1 MNLLLLELEI
11 MELYN
16 RLELG
21 DSQNMKI
28 SLIQVPYH
36 LGQEQVGMGK
46 GPTRFIQAGADR
58 NLLDQGFEVRVEIV
72 KRDTA
77 AEDDMLRQIANI
89 NTNLA
94 KSVKNAIDEGYFPLV
109 LGGNCN
115 NILGILGGITS
126 SKIGIIYFDAHG
138 DYNTPEISIS
148 GFFDGMPL
156 AIATGQC
163 YPDLLTQIGVLPI
176 PESHTM
182 HVGARDLDPK
192 ERELLE
198 NSEVQVVTTDE
209 LKEDTQMRTLHSALT
224 KLHSQVQEVYL
235 HIDIDVI
242 DPQEAP
248 GVNYRTP
255 NGLSLDE
262 MENAIKM
269 IAANFRIKAAA
280 LTAYNPDHEEDEKTL
295 QTGFRLLNVIADAV
309 TSSFTSK

>member
-1 MNLLLLELEI
+1 
-11 MELYN
+11 
-16 RLELG
+16 
-21 DSQNMKI
+21 MKI

-46 GPTRFIQAGADR
+46 GPIRFIQAGADR
-58 NLLDQGFEVRVEIV
+58 NLLDKGFEVKVETI
-72 KRDTA
+72 KRDVPA
-77 AEDDMLRQIANI
+77 KDDMLKKIANI
-89 NTNLA
+89 NANLA
-94 KSVKNAIDEGYFPLV
+94 KSVKNAIDENYFPLV

-115 NILGILGGITS
+115 NILGILGGVAS

-138 DYNTPEISIS
+138 DYNTPKISIS

-163 YPDLLTQIGVLPI
+163 YPDLLTLIGVLPI

-209 LKEDTQMRTLHSALT
+209 LKEDTQMRILHSALT

-262 MENAIKM
+262 MEKATLM
-269 IAANFRIKAAA
+269 IAEKFRIKAAV
-280 LTAYNPDHEEDEKTL
+280 LTAYNPDNEEDDKTL
-295 QTGFRLLNVIADAV
+295 QTGLHLLTTIATAV
-309 TSSFTSK
+309 ANSTKAK

>member
-1 MNLLLLELEI
+1 
-11 MELYN
+11 
-16 RLELG
+16 
-21 DSQNMKI
+21 MKI
-28 SLIQVPYH
+28 HLIQVPYD
-36 LGQEQVGMGK
+36 LGEEQVGMGK
-46 GPTRFIQAGADR
+46 GPIRFIQAGADR
-58 NLLDQGFEVRVEIV
+58 NLLDHGFEVKVETIT
-72 KRDTA
+72 RDA
-77 AEDDMLRQIANI
+77 PAKDDMLTKIANI
-89 NTNLA
+89 NANLA

-115 NILGILGGITS
+115 NILGILGGIAS

-176 PESHTM
+176 PESYTM

-198 NSEVQVVTTDE
+198 SSEVQVVTTHD
-209 LKEDTQMRTLHSALT
+209 LKEDTQMRILHSALT

-242 DPQEAP
+242 DPLEAP

-255 NGLSLDE
+255 NGLSLGE
-262 MENAIKM
+262 IEKAIKM

-280 LTAYNPDHEEDEKTL
+280 ITAYNPDHEEDEKTL
-295 QTGFRLLNVIADAV
+295 QTGFHLLNVIADAV
-309 TSSFTSK
+309 ASSITSK

>member
-1 MNLLLLELEI
+1 
-11 MELYN
+11 
-16 RLELG
+16 
-21 DSQNMKI
+21 MKI

-46 GPTRFIQAGADR
+46 GPIRFIQEGADR
-58 NLLDQGFEVRVEIV
+58 NLLEQGFEVKVEII
-72 KRDTA
+72 KRDVP
-77 AEDDMLRQIANI
+77 EKDDMLKKIANI
-89 NTNLA
+89 NANLA
-94 KSVKNAIDEGYFPLV
+94 KSVKNVIDEGYFPLV

-115 NILGILGGITS
+115 TILGILAGLTP

-163 YPDLLTQIGVLPI
+163 YPDLLTQIGNMSPI

-209 LKEDTQMRTLHSALT
+209 LKEDSQMKILHSALT

-262 MENAIKM
+262 MEKAIKM

-295 QTGFRLLNVIADAV
+295 QTGFRLLYVIADAV
-309 TSSFTSK
+309 ASSFTSK

>member
-1 MNLLLLELEI
+1 MMLNQ
-11 MELYN
+11 
-16 RLELG
+16 RLKFG
-21 DSQNMKI
+21 VAQKMKI
-28 SLIQVPYH
+28 NLIQVPYD
-36 LGQEQVGMGK
+36 LGEEQVGLGK
-46 GPTRFIQAGADR
+46 GPIRFIQAGADR
-58 NLLDQGFEVRVEIV
+58 NLLDQGFEVKVETI
-72 KRDTA
+72 KRDVPA
-77 AEDDMLRQIANI
+77 KDDMLKKIANI
-89 NTNLA
+89 NANLA
-94 KSVKNAIDEGYFPLV
+94 KSIKKAISEGYFPLV

-115 NILGILGGITS
+115 TILGILAGLPP

-138 DYNTPEISIS
+138 DFNTPEISIS

-163 YPDLLTQIGVLPI
+163 YPDLLTHIGNMSPI

-209 LKEDTQMRTLHSALT
+209 LKEDIEMRILHSALT
-224 KLHSQVQEVYL
+224 KLHPQVQEVYL

-262 MENAIKM
+262 MEKAIKT
-269 IAANFRIKAAA
+269 IAAHFRIKAAA

-309 TSSFTSK
+309 ASSLTSK

>member
-1 MNLLLLELEI
+1 MLNQWLK
-11 MELYN
+11 
-16 RLELG
+16 LG
-21 DSQNMKI
+21 VAQKMKI
-28 SLIQVPYH
+28 HLIQVPYD
-36 LGQEQVGMGK
+36 LGEEEVGMGK
-46 GPTRFIQAGADR
+46 GPIRFIQAGADR
-58 NLLDQGFEVRVEIV
+58 NLLDQGFEVKVTTI
-72 KRDTA
+72 KRDIPA
-77 AEDDMLRQIANI
+77 QDDMLKKIANI
-89 NTNLA
+89 NANLA

-269 IAANFRIKAAA
+269 IAENFRIKAAA

-295 QTGFRLLNVIADAV
+295 QTGFHLLNVIADAV
-309 TSSFTSK
+309 ASSLTSK

>member
-1 MNLLLLELEI
+1 
-11 MELYN
+11 
-16 RLELG
+16 
-21 DSQNMKI
+21 MKI
-28 SLIQVPYH
+28 SLIQVPYD
-36 LGQEQVGMGK
+36 LGEEQVGMGK
-46 GPTRFIQAGADR
+46 GPIRYIQAGADR
-58 NLLDQGFEVRVEIV
+58 KLLDRGFEVKVETV
-72 KRDTA
+72 KRDIPT
-77 AEDDMLRQIANI
+77 ENDMLKKIANI
-89 NTNLA
+89 NANLA
-94 KSVKNAIDEGYFPLV
+94 KSVKNAIDENYFPLV

-115 NILGILGGITS
+115 NILGILGGVAS

-138 DYNTPEISIS
+138 DYNTPKISIS

-163 YPDLLTQIGVLPI
+163 YPDLLTQIGNIGPI
-176 PESHTM
+176 PEAYTM

-209 LKEDTQMRTLHSALT
+209 LKKDTQMSSLSSALT
-224 KLHSQVQEVYL
+224 KLQSEVNEVYL

-262 MENAIKM
+262 MEKAILM
-269 IAANFRIKAAA
+269 IAEKFKIKAAA
-280 LTAYNPDHEEDEKTL
+280 LTAYNPDNEKDDKTL
-295 QTGFRLLNVIADAV
+295 RTGIHLLTTIAEAV
-309 TSSFTSK
+309 ANSTTAK

>member
-1 MNLLLLELEI
+1 
-11 MELYN
+11 
-16 RLELG
+16 
-21 DSQNMKI
+21 MKI
-28 SLIQVPYH
+28 NLILVPYD
-36 LGQEQVGMGK
+36 LGQENVGMGA
-46 GPTRFIQAGADR
+46 GPTRYMQAGADR
-58 NLLDQGFEVRVEIV
+58 ELLDQGFEVKSETI
-72 KRDTA
+72 KRDVSN
-77 AEDDMLRQIANI
+77 EDDMLKQIANI

-115 NILGILGGITS
+115 NILGILSGVTS

-138 DYNTPEISIS
+138 DYNTPKISIS

-163 YPDLLTQIGVLPI
+163 YPNLLTQIGNMSPI
-176 PESHTM
+176 PEAYTM

-209 LKEDTQMRTLHSALT
+209 LKEDTQMRILHSALS

-262 MENAIKM
+262 MEKAIKM
-269 IAANFRIKAAA
+269 IAANFRIEAAA
-280 LTAYNPDHEEDEKTL
+280 LTAFNPDNEKDDKTL
-295 QTGFRLLNVIADAV
+295 RTGIHLLTIIAEAV
-309 TSSFTSK
+309 ANSTEAIC

>member
-1 MNLLLLELEI
+1 
-11 MELYN
+11 
-16 RLELG
+16 
-21 DSQNMKI
+21 MKI
-28 SLIQVPYH
+28 NLILVPYD
-36 LGQEQVGMGK
+36 LGQENVGMGK
-46 GPTRFIQAGADR
+46 GPIRLLQEGNVDR
-58 NLLDQGFEVRVEIV
+58 MLMERGFEVRVDTIQ
-72 KRDTA
+72 RDVP
-77 AEDDMLRQIANI
+77 AEDDMLKKIANI

-94 KSVKNAIDEGYFPLV
+94 KSVKNAIDERYFPLV

-115 NILGILGGITS
+115 NILGILSGVTS

-163 YPDLLTQIGVLPI
+163 YPDLLTQIGNMGPI
-176 PESHTM
+176 PEAYTM

-209 LKEDTQMRTLHSALT
+209 LKKDRQMRYLHSALT
-224 KLHSQVQEVYL
+224 KLQSEVKEVYL

-255 NGLSLDE
+255 NGLSSDE
-262 MENAIKM
+262 MEKAIWM
-269 IAANFRIKAAA
+269 IAENFRIKAAA
-280 LTAYNPDHEEDEKTL
+280 LTAFNPDNEKDDKTL
-295 QTGFRLLNVIADAV
+295 RSGLHLLITIAEAV
-309 TSSFTSK
+309 VNSTKAK

>member
-1 MNLLLLELEI
+1 
-11 MELYN
+11 
-16 RLELG
+16 
-21 DSQNMKI
+21 MKI
-28 SLIQVPYH
+28 CLIQVPYH
-36 LGQEQVGMGK
+36 LGQEQVDMGK
-46 GPTRFIQAGADR
+46 GPTRYIQAGADR
-58 NLLDQGFEVRVEIV
+58 NLIDQGFEVKVETIE
-72 KRDTA
+72 RDVPA
-77 AEDDMLRQIANI
+77 KDDMLKQIANI

-94 KSVKNAIDEGYFPLV
+94 KSVKNAISEGYFPLV

-115 NILGILGGITS
+115 NILGILAGIVS

-163 YPDLLTQIGVLPI
+163 YPDLLTQIGVSPI

-182 HVGARDLDPK
+182 HIGARDLDPK

-198 NSEVQVVTTDE
+198 NSEVQVVTNDE
-209 LKEDTQMRTLHSALT
+209 LKEDTEMGVLHSALT

-262 MENAIKM
+262 MEKAIKM

-295 QTGFRLLNVIADAV
+295 QTGFRLLNVISGAV
-309 TSSFTSK
+309 VSSLTSK